1 MALENIVP
9 GMPVERILREFQ
21 EAIKTLEDTGGAT
34 GMTGPTGSS
43 GLTGPTGMTGPT
55 GSSGLTGA
63 TGPNGLLSYKV
74 FTCTLTQTGT
84 SDPVV
89 TLLENTIGTINITR
103 DGSAGR
109 YLVASS
115 GLFTANK
122 TSFFINTMT
131 TTSGPYGGFA
141 SISTNN
147 INFMYIDTSK
157 VIPFVASDSVLYN
170 TLFEIRVYN

>member
-1 MALENIVP
+1 MPLTTRQGKGSKLTIQEMDANLSYLEQLAQTSTQGP
-9 GMPVERILREFQ
+9 
-21 EAIKTLEDTGGAT
+21 TGPAGP
-34 GMTGPTGSS
+34 TGPTGE
-43 GLTGPTGMTGPT
+43 TGPTGAA
-55 GSSGLTGA
+55 GA
-63 TGPNGLLSYKV
+63 TGDSGTLSYKV

-89 TLLENTIGTINITR
+89 NPLENTIGVINITR

-122 TSFFINTMT
+122 TAVFINAMT
-131 TTSGPYGGFA
+131 TPAGPSGGFA
-141 SISTNN
+141 SITFSNN

-157 VIPFVASDSVLYN
+157 VIPFLGSDDVLYN
-170 TLFEIRVYN
+170 TFFEIRVYD